1 MAATRFAF
9 WASNRREPDRQA
21 AHPGGVIGWRLVIA
35 TVAIALVTVEHQIAA
50 VPTGGGGTEMG
61 RQEHSVTLA
70 GSALKRRCHACAFF
84 HDREEEY
91 RLLLP
96 FVQEG
101 FEQRDKI
108 FQIIDG
114 RHRDERLQRMGALGI
129 DVAMAEESGQL
140 EVRPWETAYL
150 RGGRF
155 DQRAMLAL
163 VENVLGKG
171 KQRFGFTRLW
181 ANMEWSLEDF
191 PGVDD
196 IVEYESRL
204 NDVTSRFDD
213 VVVCTYDLNR
223 FSATVVMDIL
233 RTHPQVIVGGILQ
246 ENPFYVAP
254 EQFLRE
260 LRARDMPVQ

>member
-1 MAATRFAF
+1 MA
-9 WASNRREPDRQA
+9 RQN
-21 AHPGGVIGWRLVIA
+21 
-35 TVAIALVTVEHQIAA
+35 
-50 VPTGGGGTEMG
+50 
-61 RQEHSVTLA
+61 HSVTLA
-70 GSALKRRCHACAFF
+70 GSAVTRRCHACAFF

-101 FEQRDKI
+101 FEQQDKI
-108 FQIIDG
+108 FQVVDA
-114 RHRDERLQRMGALGI
+114 RHRDERLRRIGAAGI
-129 DVAMAEESGQL
+129 DVAHAEASGQL
-140 EVRPWETAYL
+140 EVRPWENAHL
-150 RGGRF
+150 REGGF
-155 DQRAMLAL
+155 DQYAMLAL
-163 VENVLGKG
+163 VEEVLGKG
-171 KQRFGFTRLW
+171 KEQFGLTRFW

-246 ENPFYVAP
+246 ENPFYVPP
-254 EQFLRE
+254 EQFLGE
-260 LRARDMPVQ
+260 LRARSVPVQ

>member
-1 MAATRFAF
+1 
-9 WASNRREPDRQA
+9 
-21 AHPGGVIGWRLVIA
+21 
-35 TVAIALVTVEHQIAA
+35 
-50 VPTGGGGTEMG
+50 MG
-61 RQEHSVTLA
+61 RLNHSVRLA
-70 GSALKRRCHACAFF
+70 GSAVKRRCHACAFF
-84 HDREEEY
+84 HDRDEEY

-101 FEQRDKI
+101 FAQQDKI

-114 RHRDERLQRMGALGI
+114 RHRDERLRRIGGLGI

-140 EVRPWETAYL
+140 EVRPWENAYL
-150 RGGRF
+150 REGRF
-155 DQRAMLAL
+155 DQYAMLAL
-163 VENVLGKG
+163 VEEVLGQG
-171 KQRFGFTRLW
+171 KDKFGFTRLW

-191 PGVDD
+191 PGVED

-204 NDVTSRFDD
+204 NEVTARHDD

-223 FSATVVMDIL
+223 FSATLVMDIL

-246 ENPFYVAP
+246 ENPFYAPP

-260 LRARDMPVQ
+260 LRSRNGPLQ

>member
-1 MAATRFAF
+1 
-9 WASNRREPDRQA
+9 
-21 AHPGGVIGWRLVIA
+21 
-35 TVAIALVTVEHQIAA
+35 
-50 VPTGGGGTEMG
+50 MG
-61 RQEHSVTLA
+61 QHNHSVTLA

-101 FEQRDKI
+101 FERRDKI
-108 FQIIDG
+108 FQIVDG
-114 RHRDERLQRMGALGI
+114 RHRDERLRRIGARGVDI
-129 DVAMAEESGQL
+129 AMAEDSGQL
-140 EVRPWETAYL
+140 EVRPWANAHL
-150 RGGRF
+150 REDRF
-155 DQRAMLAL
+155 DQYAMLAL
-163 VENVLGKG
+163 VEEVLGKG
-171 KQRFGFTRLW
+171 KDEFGFTRFW

-213 VVVCTYDLNR
+213 VVVCTYHLNR

-246 ENPFYVAP
+246 ENPFYVP
-254 EQFLRE
+254 PQQFLRE
-260 LRARDMPVQ
+260 LRTRNIPVQ